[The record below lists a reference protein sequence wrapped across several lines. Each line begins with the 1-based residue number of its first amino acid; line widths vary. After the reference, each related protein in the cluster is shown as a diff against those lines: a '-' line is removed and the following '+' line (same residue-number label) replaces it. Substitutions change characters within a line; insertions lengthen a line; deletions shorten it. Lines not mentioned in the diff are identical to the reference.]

1 MGCPTFTSGLNAE
14 CIKDGSW
21 PANYCFTDWDTFFE
35 DIKQYLIVTL
45 PGGFSTFVT
54 GETTPDANDRDKLWF
69 RRTDGGSGGCVV
81 DILLW
86 NGSTWVKAIRHPLA
100 PGHISFYYNASFTG
114 THAENKAKISFID
127 IIEASYDTDN
137 PEDLHTNP
145 YWLLC
150 DGIEVV
156 GPAWGPFTPPDIL
169 GRMLLGAGQGTDLT
183 NRTMGDDGGEEDHE
197 LTVGELAEHTHDV
210 KVGTGSA
217 TTAITSGSSGST
229 TTDIAD
235 AAIAE
240 GGGNAHNNMPPFFCA
255 YPIIR
260 TPRL

>member
-1 MGCPTFTSGLNAE
+1 M
-14 CIKDGSW
+14 
-21 PANYCFTDWDTFFE
+21 
-35 DIKQYLIVTL
+35 
-45 PGGFSTFVT
+45 
-54 GETTPDANDRDKLWF
+54 
-69 RRTDGGSGGCVV
+69 V